1 MTQLPE
7 GVFSVFSAGPRQTAL
22 DRLSNSDDN
31 PNSVFTRTFAKEL
44 LLPGENL
51 VQVAQHTRRL
61 VSEMADTVKH
71 KQIPVYFDQMVDD
84 VFLNG
89 AAKAAADA
97 AKAPAEAP
105 QKVAA
110 AIPPVVAPRVQKDE
124 SVNAPIALF
133 SRHNGGWTVYFS
145 ILDPTL
151 GISWRMGDTG
161 EFRET
166 GFADTLDSRTR
177 KRMAN
182 PSIELPAD
190 TPATT
195 FEVRYID
202 ASGEMKGPFPIKFDP
217 EAALIRD
224 QRKTLDLT
232 ATSWLS
238 FRQLNGLL
246 VYYTH
251 LVSYRCAIREV
262 KVGIDSTVPDTVLK
276 MPPCDPRAPVEIPP
290 NAQTYLKL
298 APSTKFV
305 SVELTYRDGSVSEIK
320 SFRR

>member
-1 MTQLPE
+1 LQ
-7 GVFSVFSAGPRQTAL
+7 SVEASKG
-22 DRLSNSDDN
+22 D
-31 PNSVFTRTFAKEL
+31 AK
-44 LLPGENL
+44 PADPSP
-51 VQVAQHTRRL
+51 QVAAL
-61 VSEMADTVKH
+61 S
-71 KQIPVYFDQMVDD
+71 P
-84 VFLNG
+84 
-89 AAKAAADA
+89 
-97 AKAPAEAP
+97 
-105 QKVAA
+105 A
-110 AIPPVVAPRVQKDE
+110 AIPRPQPKDD

-145 ILDPTL
+145 IVDPTL
-151 GISWRMGDTG
+151 GISWRMGETG

-166 GFADTLDSRTR
+166 GFMDTLDSRTR

-182 PSIELPAD
+182 PSIQLPAD

-202 ASGEMKGPFPIKFDP
+202 VSGEMKGPFPIKFDP
-217 EAALIRD
+217 EAALIKD

-238 FRQLNGLL
+238 FNGSL

-251 LVSYRCAIREV
+251 LLSYRCAIREV

-276 MPPCDPRAPVEIPP
+276 LPPCNPRAPVEIPP

-298 APSTKFV
+298 APATKVV